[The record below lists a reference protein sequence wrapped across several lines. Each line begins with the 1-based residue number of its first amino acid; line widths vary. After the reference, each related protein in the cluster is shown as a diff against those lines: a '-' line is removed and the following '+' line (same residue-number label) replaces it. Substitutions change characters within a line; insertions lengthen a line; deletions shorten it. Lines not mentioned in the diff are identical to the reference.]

1 MRTPKRRKR
10 ELIDRESEL
19 SNAVDRE
26 NDAAAE
32 PAITARDLQ
41 GLKFFRRI
49 RPLLES
55 LHDVG
60 AQRDKSSNRDL
71 HMDQYCVLVLMW
83 MFNPVLTS
91 LRGLQQAST
100 LADVQKKFGVGRSSL
115 GSLSESVAIF
125 DPERLK
131 QIATTLATEVPSADP
146 SRFDVIGKQL
156 TAVDG
161 SVFKTV
167 IRVASLAW
175 LPSKGNGKNKGTPV
189 GGYRMHTHFEV
200 LRGVPERIDATP
212 AKPMGQNDEKA
223 VLASVLK
230 PDRCYVT
237 DRGYAKFELFNQIN
251 AVGSSYICRA
261 RDNSTPKMLKDRE
274 LTEADRRAGV
284 RIDCEVVLGAHTSS
298 AKTVATD
305 HAVRYI
311 EIEVAA
317 HVRTGRG
324 GNNCDGRLRLV
335 TNLMDVPADLI
346 AEAYR
351 LRWLVELFF
360 RMMKQL
366 LGCRHLLSTKRGGVE
381 IQMYLAIIAC
391 LLILIYTGS
400 QPNKR
405 TYEMICFY
413 LLGWA
418 SLEELEA
425 HIAKLKAKSA

>member
-1 MRTPKRRKR
+1 MPKPVRQRPAN
-10 ELIDRESEL
+10 EQASPTAA
-19 SNAVDRE
+19 NAQSGSD
-26 NDAAAE
+26 DK
-32 PAITARDLQ
+32 PTITARDLQ

-49 RPLLES
+49 GPLLAS
-55 LHDVG
+55 LHEIG
-60 AQRDKSSNRDL
+60 AKRDKAGNRDL
-71 HMDQYCVLVLMW
+71 HMDEYCVLVLMW
-83 MFNPVLTS
+83 MFNPILTS

-115 GSLSESVAIF
+115 GSLSESVSIF
-125 DPERLK
+125 DPEPLK
-131 QIATTLATEVPSADP
+131 QIAATLATEVPSADP

-161 SVFKTV
+161 SVFKTAV
-167 IRVASLAW
+167 RVASLAW
-175 LPSKGNGKNKGTPV
+175 LPSKGNGKHKGTPV
-189 GGYRMHTHFEV
+189 NGYRMHTHFEI

-212 AKPMGQNDEKA
+212 AKPKGQDDEKA

-230 PDRCYVT
+230 PDHCYVT
-237 DRGYAKFELFNQIN
+237 DRGYAKFELFNQIH
-251 AVGSSYICRA
+251 AIGSSYICRA
-261 RDNSTPKMLKDRE
+261 RDNSTPKILKERE
-274 LTEADRRAGV
+274 LTEADRQAGV
-284 RIDCEVVLGAHTSS
+284 CVDREVILGAHTSN

-305 HAVRYI
+305 HPVRYI

-317 HVRTGRG
+317 HVRTGTG

-335 TNLMDVPADLI
+335 TDLMDVPAELI

-351 LRWLVELFF
+351 LRWLIELFF

-366 LGCRHLLSTKRGGVE
+366 LGCRHLLSTKPGGVE

-391 LLILIYTGS
+391 LLILIYTGG

-418 SLEELEA
+418 SLAELES
-425 HIAKLKAKSA
+425 HIEKLKSKSA

>member
-1 MRTPKRRKR
+1 MPKPIRKR
-10 ELIDRESEL
+10 PTSEHA
-19 SNAVDRE
+19 SEPARNAPSGSD
-26 NDAAAE
+26 AE
-32 PAITARDLQ
+32 PTITARDLQ
-41 GLKFFRRI
+41 GLKFFKRI

-55 LHDVG
+55 LHQTG
-60 AQRDKSSNRDL
+60 AQRDKAGNRDL

-100 LADVQKKFGVGRSSL
+100 LADIQKKFGVGRSSL
-115 GSLSESVAIF
+115 GSLSESVSIF
-125 DPERLK
+125 DPEPLK
-131 QIATTLATEVPSADP
+131 QIAATLATQVPAADP

-161 SVFKTV
+161 SVFKTAV
-167 IRVASLAW
+167 RVASLAW
-175 LPSKGNGKNKGTPV
+175 LPSKGNGKNKGTSV
-189 GGYRMHTHFEV
+189 DGYRMHTHFEI
-200 LRGVPERIDATP
+200 LRGIPERIDATT
-212 AKPMGQNDEKA
+212 AKPKGQDDEKA

-251 AVGSSYICRA
+251 AIGSSYICRA
-261 RDNSTPKMLKDRE
+261 RDNSTPKILKDRE
-274 LTEADRRAGV
+274 LTDVDRAAGV
-284 RIDCEVVLGAHTSS
+284 VIDREVVLGAHTCN

-305 HAVRYI
+305 HPVRYI
-311 EIEVAA
+311 EIEVPA

-324 GNNCDGRLRLV
+324 GHNCDGRLRLV
-335 TNLMDVPADLI
+335 TNLMDVPAELI

-351 LRWLVELFF
+351 LRWLIELFF

-366 LGCRHLLSTKRGGVE
+366 LGCRHLLSTKHGGVE

-391 LLILIYTGS
+391 LLILIHTGG
-400 QPNKR
+400 QPTKR

-425 HIAKLKAKSA
+425 HIEKLKPKSA